1 MLQPA
6 EKFADGDAVAQ
17 VGVGKAPDFRF
28 VFAGFETEAGVN
40 EGADFYFVFFH
51 HPADGVG
58 GSLFVQS
65 KGQLFGGGK
74 LFFHLCQRKHPARG
88 VERKRKAVGKQGDV
102 GIGANQG
109 HGTDDRSVG
118 QGVGTQVGQ
127 PGDTVGAGDQTGF
140 AAVLSQKFNHLP
152 VFFRCLDAAI
162 AEFVGKNAGRF
173 QIIGLRFGNQFQFGQ
188 QPAEGIDFANTQ
200 APRVIFHFGSAGEFF
215 PQPVGQRFVSAAEH
229 FGCFRV
235 GLAGS
240 LYFVTSVGKKVCFF
254 FGDDQRAGGTGKT
267 GQGENAVFCFKNV
280 LSEKMIVAGY
290 EHRVIVFFR
299 QVLFDFV

>member
-1 MLQPA
+1 MSGRASERRLVSQ
-6 EKFADGDAVAQ
+6 ETLS
-17 VGVGKAPDFRF
+17 AP
-28 VFAGFETEAGVN
+28 
-40 EGADFYFVFFH
+40 
-51 HPADGVG
+51 
-58 GSLFVQS
+58 
-65 KGQLFGGGK
+65 
-74 LFFHLCQRKHPARG
+74 
-88 VERKRKAVGKQGDV
+88 
-102 GIGANQG
+102 
-109 HGTDDRSVG
+109 
-118 QGVGTQVGQ
+118 
-127 PGDTVGAGDQTGF
+127 GDQTGF